1 MKIIVQQNSDT
12 AKVEIDTKNCNY
24 QWSFRDALIL
34 AMTIEGFQKSF
45 IDAVFN
51 QEEINLRCEPM
62 NDDDCSV
69 PSENN

>member
-1 MKIIVQQNSDT
+1 MKIIVQQSSDT
-12 AKVEIDTKNCNY
+12 AKVEIDTNNCNY

-51 QEEINLRCEPM
+51 QEEIRIVSEAM
-62 NDDDCSV
+62 SDDDCNV
-69 PSENN
+69 PSN

>member
-34 AMTIEGFQKSF
+34 AMQIEGFEKSF

-51 QEEINLRCEPM
+51 AEEDLKYEPM
-62 NDDDCSV
+62 SDEDCNM
-69 PSENN
+69 PSN

>member
-51 QEEINLRCEPM
+51 QEEIRIVSEAM
-62 NDDDCSV
+62 SDDDCNV
-69 PSENN
+69 PSN

>member
-12 AKVEIDTKNCNY
+12 AKVEIDTNNCNY

-34 AMTIEGFQKSF
+34 AMQIEGFEKSF

-51 QEEINLRCEPM
+51 VEEDLKCEPM
-62 NDDDCSV
+62 SDEDCNM
-69 PSENN
+69 PSN